1 MSKLQVDDIVN
12 KEDNGS
18 VGFSRG
24 AVVTGV
30 CTATSFSGPADT
42 FTVETSGSERLRA
55 NSSGNVGINSTIPR
69 SKLHV
74 ANGTSNFNTG
84 NPTGLGAGAVASLE
98 SNTDVALQFLTS
110 TSTDNFI
117 YFGDTDSATTGSI
130 QYDHNVNSLIFNVN
144 GGTERLSIDSNGRV
158 KIGNDANYSA
168 SSGAKLSVE
177 LMSTAGTILEVADQ
191 TDGFSTLESVKNAGG
206 GSSDYGGYI
215 LRGRR
220 DADDDAKEYLRIDSS
235 GRLLVGLTAST
246 KNATIVTQGNSDNSA
261 SSAEFYLQRG
271 QATPADGATFGTIV
285 FGDSGGGQ
293 GATIVS
299 QRDGGTWSESSKPGR
314 LEFHTT
320 ADSSTSATERM
331 RIHSG
336 GVVSIPSGIELGS
349 GVDAT
354 TANTL
359 DDYEEGTFTPTAAN
373 FTVSGTS
380 TLTGQYVKIG
390 RQVTIGIKFA
400 NTGTIAHS
408 VSAMIASLPFAMA
421 SGTEAHGL
429 IGMLMNNNS
438 EAFNSNQSGVQC
450 KLDGEG
456 GSRFFPGSFTT
467 TSNGEQLLFGGTYI
481 AAS

>member
-1 MSKLQVDDIVN
+1 MPGRLIFSTTSD
-12 KEDNGS
+12 GS
-18 VGFSRG
+18 
-24 AVVTGV
+24 
-30 CTATSFSGPADT
+30 
-42 FTVETSGSERLRA
+42 
-55 NSSGNVGINSTIPR
+55 
-69 SKLHV
+69 
-74 ANGTSNFNTG
+74 
-84 NPTGLGAGAVASLE
+84 
-98 SNTDVALQFLTS
+98 
-110 TSTDNFI
+110 
-117 YFGDTDSATTGSI
+117 DSAT
-130 QYDHNVNSLIFNVN
+130 
-144 GGTERLSIDSNGRV
+144 ER
-158 KIGNDANYSA
+158 
-168 SSGAKLSVE
+168 
-177 LMSTAGTILEVADQ
+177 
-191 TDGFSTLESVKNAGG
+191 
-206 GSSDYGGYI
+206 
-215 LRGRR
+215 
-220 DADDDAKEYLRIDSS
+220 LRIDSS
-235 GRLLVGLTAST
+235 GRLLHGTTST
-246 KNATIVTQGNSDNSA
+246 SSITSFVLQGNSDNSA
-261 SSAEFYLQRG
+261 SAAGIFMQRG
-271 QATPADGATFGTIV
+271 TATPPDGQELGNIYFA
-285 FGDSGGGQ
+285 DSGGGT
-293 GATIVS
+293 GALILAK
-299 QRDGGTWSESSKPGR
+299 RDGGTWSGSSKPGR

-320 ADSSTSATERM
+320 ADSSTTGTERM

-336 GVVSIPSGIELGS
+336 GVVSIPNGIELGS

-467 TSNGEQLLFGGTYI
+467 TSNGEQLIFGGTYI